1 MQYISYVAIN
11 FENAITR
18 NFESFLMIILCY
30 SWLCKNF
37 NWFVFLADNK
47 LLEQFALLQF
57 SVFGLINNQFK
68 ESTKYCFHIAETQ
81 TVKKEKKE
89 NKVEQIFIFQNKV
102 IHNFLRIVCFSCVFL
117 SSWKVIYFFVYFG
130 LFPHTKKVLM
140 KNNLI

>member
-1 MQYISYVAIN
+1 
-11 FENAITR
+11 
-18 NFESFLMIILCY
+18 MIILCY
-30 SWLCKNF
+30 FWLCKNF
-37 NWFVFLADNK
+37 NWFVFLADSK

-68 ESTKYCFHIAETQ
+68 ESRKYWFCRDTDSE
-81 TVKKEKKE
+81 ERKKE
-89 NKVEQIFIFQNKV
+89 NKVEQNFIFQNKV